1 MGFFDNHNHSQFSFD
16 GKKTTV
22 EESAAAAF
30 AKGLDGICFTDH
42 CDFYVPPMKAQFEHL
57 VPEVFDV
64 ESQQAEIDR
73 VNAASYAALPGNRRF
88 RILKGI
94 EIGLQKKCREQIRE
108 HLGKYRFD
116 QVIASVHYIDGT
128 DPFYGG
134 YYEGKDWKEAY
145 GHYLETIYEEMTW
158 LGDFDI
164 VGHYDYVARYAPYPQ
179 ASIFY
184 RDFSDIFDAMFKY
197 LAIQGLPRQDSRD
210 GHRRTQ
216 ALQGARGRGCQPGV
230 RLARRAEDR
239 GQFPALR
246 GRRPQ
251 RRVQV
256 SCPFRVQTAPHDS
269 AVMLTGTAG
278 RPAAERA
285 QGMSGYKK
293 RGLQSSFFCILKRSA
308 IIPRYRPLRRLLPHQ
323 VYPCL

>member
-64 ESQQAEIDR
+64 EAQQAEIDR
-73 VNAASYAALPGNRRF
+73 VNAASYAVLPGSRRF

-94 EIGLQKKCREQIRE
+94 EIGLQKNCREQIRE
-108 HLGKYRFD
+108 HLGKYSFD
-116 QVIASVHYIDGT
+116 QVIASVHYIDDT

-164 VGHYDYVARYAPYPQ
+164 MGHYDYVARYAPYPQ

-197 LAIQGLPRQDSRD
+197 LAQEGKALEINTKTYKDYHGRTPEMDIAVLRRFRELGGEAVSLGSDSHDAQR
-210 GHRRTQ
+210 
-216 ALQGARGRGCQPGV
+216 PGDNFLHFADIV
-230 RLARRAEDR
+230 
-239 GQFPALR
+239 
-246 GRRPQ
+246 
-251 RRVQV
+251 
-256 SCPFRVQTAPHDS
+256 
-269 AVMLTGTAG
+269 
-278 RPAAERA
+278 
-285 QGMSGYKK
+285 
-293 RGLQSSFFCILKRSA
+293 RSA
-308 IIPRYRPLRRLLPHQ
+308 GFRYLAHFESRRLCMTPLS
-323 VYPCL
+323 C